1 MFGSNDSQTMDLMY
15 KLYMILSRS
24 ATAFFKF
31 IQALF
36 NA

>member
-1 MFGSNDSQTMDLMY
+1 MFGSNDAETMDLIY